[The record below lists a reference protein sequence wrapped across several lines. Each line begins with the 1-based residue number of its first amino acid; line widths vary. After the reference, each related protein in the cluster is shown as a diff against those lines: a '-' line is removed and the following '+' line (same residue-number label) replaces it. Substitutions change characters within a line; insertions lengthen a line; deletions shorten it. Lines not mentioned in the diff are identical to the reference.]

1 MKEQAHQR
9 YKNSQ
14 GIAVPGVTTIL
25 SILAKPALIYWSWN
39 LGMQGI
45 DYRKV
50 SDKAKDIGSL
60 AHYLIECDIKK
71 MKPDT
76 SEYSSIEIDKA
87 ENAYLAWLD
96 WKKELGEI
104 ETVASEEQITCDT
117 FGGTLD
123 WVIKKVNDYI
133 LVDFKTSKAFYFEM
147 PIQVSAYKYLWNYKH
162 PDKKIKFEFL
172 LRIGKED
179 AEFEPRKLGDLDKEF
194 KLFMSLLDVYNLKK
208 EIEGK
213 VKI

>member
-1 MKEQAHQR
+1 MNITKAHQR
-9 YKNSQ
+9 YKNAK
-14 GIAVPGVTTIL
+14 GEDVPGTTSVL
-25 SILAKPALIYWSWN
+25 SILAKPALIPWAWN
-39 LGMQGI
+39 LGIQGI

-104 ETVASEEQITCDT
+104 ETVASEEQLVCDN
-117 FGGTLD
+117 FGGT
-123 WVIKKVNDYI
+123 
-133 LVDFKTSKAFYFEM
+133 VD
-147 PIQVSAYKYLWNYKH
+147 
-162 PDKKIKFEFL
+162 
-172 LRIGKED
+172 
-179 AEFEPRKLGDLDKEF
+179 
-194 KLFMSLLDVYNLKK
+194 
-208 EIEGK
+208 
-213 VKI
+213 